1 MSDNKLWAASL
12 QGASYEKVTEFA
24 TEVPKLLTDAS
35 TADSDGVTRDTGLLL
50 TKKQII
56 DLRKYEAA
64 GLALPYTLQDVI
76 DYLRF
81 GAGQDG
87 GAGLKAADFLKT
99 FTDTRDHAKRWS
111 PLRERIM
118 LTGTELKL
126 FGASMQTYGDDM
138 QEVYDDL
145 KAAPL
150 LDKHNI
156 KTLAELKTLQINMG
170 GKFPGIELEPDTLPD
185 IQHYLSKIFARVAS
199 NLANVSAIK
208 TDLDKFGYDLREK
221 VLPGIKLRVGLIQ
234 TNSYPA
240 DIKAQ
245 DHVITRRAAEIQEK
259 NTQYKALVE
268 KALGSAAGLNIFG
281 LGMAIYYGVEAENVR
296 AERKKLNEQQD
307 KDIEI
312 LKNMNQ
318 TLGSLKRVEHDLQN
332 LTVVAIDADLAT
344 QNLMHVWNV
353 MHRYVTESA
362 TAISGINDALSL
374 RRFMSTFREV
384 VSPWVQIHQ
393 DADALIQ
400 VFKDADQEYSQSQ
413 VMAAP
418 RMMRTMFIEQQQYSV
433 LDLQALKNSQSA
445 MLDDGITAE
454 ALFIRLNYLPGVFDR
469 FKRLVGDVNASARD
483 LRECSLNSKMDLE
496 SRIRKLAALEAELAG
511 AVAGSEEYLEIEVDI
526 ATELKKLPVLTGKQA
541 GKIST
546 RLANISDGY
555 DQGVTRGFAAG
566 LEKDLAGARE
576 VKAELG
582 EYLVNAQGELKAV
595 ADAISAIEKT
605 AIEKIGNDVALT
617 IDKIQALGMA
627 PPQAQIVMFAIEQ
640 LKKSMADINDG
651 ISFLNMIHES
661 RKLQEKVNDLFKR
674 IAQEDKNISQTLG
687 RIEFIR
693 VVHSLDDQ
701 RQVYVSEYKKAVVVF
716 ADFLSAVEKNKTS
729 DLGQRVSLAI
739 KEVKKLVTFLAPVSL
754 P

>member
-245 DHVITRRAAEIQEK
+245 DQVITRRAAEIQEK

>member
-1 MSDNKLWAASL
+1 LWAASL

-64 GLALPYTLQDVI
+64 GLALPYTSQDVI

-245 DHVITRRAAEIQEK
+245 DQVITRRAAEIQEK

-576 VKAELG
+576 MKAELG

>member
-1 MSDNKLWAASL
+1 MSDNALWTASL
-12 QGASYEKVTEFA
+12 QGANYEKVTEFA
-24 TEVPKLLTDAS
+24 TQVPKLLTEAS
-35 TADSDGVTRDTGLLL
+35 TADGDGVTRDTGLLL

-99 FTDTRDHAKRWS
+99 FSETRDHAKRWT

-126 FGASMQTYGDDM
+126 FGASMQTYGNDM

-145 KAAPL
+145 KAAAL

-156 KTLAELKTLQINMG
+156 KTLGELKKLQIDMG
-170 GKFPGIELEPDTLPD
+170 SKFPGVELEPETIPD
-185 IQHYLSKIFARVAS
+185 LKHYLNRIFTRVSA
-199 NLANVSAIK
+199 NLAKVSAIK
-208 TDLDKFGYDLREK
+208 TDLDSFGYDLREK

-234 TNSYPA
+234 SNSYPA
-240 DIKAQ
+240 DIKVL
-245 DHVITRRAAEIQEK
+245 DDVIARRSAEIQEK

-268 KALGSAAGLNIFG
+268 KALGSAAGLNLFG

-312 LKNMNQ
+312 LKNKNQ

-332 LTVVAIDADLAT
+332 LTVIAIDADLAT

-353 MHRYVTESA
+353 MHRYINESA
-362 TAISGINDALSL
+362 TTISGITDALSL
-374 RRFMSTFREV
+374 RRFMSAFREV
-384 VSPWVQIHQ
+384 VSPWAQIHQ

-400 VFKDADQEYSQSQ
+400 VFKDADQEYNPSR
-413 VMAAP
+413 VAATP
-418 RMMRTMFIEQQQYSV
+418 RMMSMTFNEQEYPV
-433 LDLQALKNSQSA
+433 PDLRALKNSQSA
-445 MLDDGITAE
+445 MSDDSIAAE
-454 ALFIRLNYLPGVFDR
+454 VLFVRLNYLPGVADR
-469 FKRLVGDVNASARD
+469 FERVLADVNASARGLKD
-483 LRECSLNSKMDLE
+483 AALNSKLDLE
-496 SRIRKLAALEAELAG
+496 SRIRKLGALEKELAG
-511 AVAGSEEYLEIEVDI
+511 AVVGSEEYLEIQEDL
-526 ATELKKLPVLTGKQA
+526 AAALKRLPVLTRTET

-555 DQGVTRGFAAG
+555 DQSITQGFVTG
-566 LEKDLAGARE
+566 LEKDLAATRQNKLHLDGRL
-576 VKAELG
+576 VKA
-582 EYLVNAQGELKAV
+582 QDELKV
-595 ADAISAIEKT
+595 VTDAISVIEKN
-605 AIEKIGNDVALT
+605 AIEKIGTDVALT
-617 IDKIQALGMA
+617 IDKLQGLGMA

-640 LKKSMADINDG
+640 LKKSLVDIREG
-651 ISFLNMIHES
+651 ISFLSMIHES
-661 RKLQEKVNDLFKR
+661 RKLQENVNDIFRL
-674 IAQEDKNISQTLG
+674 IAQEDASVSQNLG

-693 VVHSLDDQ
+693 LVHSLDDH
-701 RQVYVSEYKKAVVVF
+701 RQAYVLEYRKAVAAF
-716 ADFLSAVEKNKTS
+716 ADFLVAVDKNKIA
-729 DLGQRVSLAI
+729 DLAQRVSSAI
-739 KEVKKLVTFLAPVSL
+739 KEAKKFVIFLAPVSL

>member
-701 RQVYVSEYKKAVVVF
+701 RQVYVSEYKNAVVVF